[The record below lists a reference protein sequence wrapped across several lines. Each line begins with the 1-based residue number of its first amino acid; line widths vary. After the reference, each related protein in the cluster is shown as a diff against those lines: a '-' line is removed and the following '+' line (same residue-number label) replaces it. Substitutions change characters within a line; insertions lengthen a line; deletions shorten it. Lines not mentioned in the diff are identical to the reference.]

1 MGEKDFQ
8 STVLDQLQAMQNRMA
23 VVETDVKYLVR
34 STERSQD
41 TISQHSERITA
52 VEQSAKSAHHRITG
66 ICATA
71 GAFGAAA
78 GAIANFI
85 ASFWPKG
92 GGQ

>member
-1 MGEKDFQ
+1 VGEKDFQ
-8 STVLDQLQAMQNRMA
+8 TTVLEQLQAMQGRMA

-34 STERSQD
+34 NIEKSQD
-41 TISQHSERITA
+41 VIAQHSERITA

-78 GAIANFI
+78 GAVANFV
-85 ASFWPKG
+85 ASIWPRG
-92 GGQ
+92 GN